1 MNDIRDHLLTRSINI
16 SCTHRSLP
24 RLVTRT
30 APSDVDF
37 RQSTR
42 DDDDIDD
49 DSPTEMPTEKLTSMR
64 LVIRGCER
72 QISHRTTSLAPAVLI
87 VHFPLCLHEASRALC
102 SSTYIFTIGETGL

>member
-49 DSPTEMPTEKLTSMR
+49 DSPTEMPTRFQEPRATMSTDYLQNEATAYCLHQS
-64 LVIRGCER
+64 
-72 QISHRTTSLAPAVLI
+72 APAAILDI
-87 VHFPLCLHEASRALC
+87 VKLPVRP
-102 SSTYIFTIGETGL
+102 